1 MKPEGAR
8 SGDIAGM
15 PDGVYFQICSPVV
28 GFTANTSS
36 TPSVTYITPLT
47 TSGVISIALVGPPV
61 PVWKTHA
68 SFSWE
73 TLAGVIWSML
83 WNREFETSFPLAAQS
98 SSWANNG
105 SMLNAQQSNA
115 IAHFHIDIGKLN

>member
-1 MKPEGAR
+1 MRPEGVRGADTVGV
-8 SGDIAGM
+8 SNA
-15 PDGVYFQICSPVV
+15 VYFQICSPVA
-28 GFTANTSS
+28 GFNANTSS

-83 WNREFETSFPLAAQS
+83 WNREFERSFPLAAES
-98 SSWANNG
+98 SSGANSG
-105 SMLNAQQSNA
+105 SMLNAQQSKA
-115 IAHFHIDIGKLN
+115 IAHFDIDIGKLN